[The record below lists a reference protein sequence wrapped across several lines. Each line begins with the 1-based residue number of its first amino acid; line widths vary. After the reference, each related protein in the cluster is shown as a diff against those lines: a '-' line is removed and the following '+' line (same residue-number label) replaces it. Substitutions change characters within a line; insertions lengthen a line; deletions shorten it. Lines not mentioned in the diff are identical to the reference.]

1 MAIILTY
8 GKGNNNTSTMPV
20 TGLTIS
26 VGFYVG
32 VIVFITGSADETGH
46 GSCVDSSGS
55 NTYTQ
60 RGTTFFRA
68 GFGWTSEC
76 FTAAN
81 VGASATS
88 VTWTPPTI
96 GTNFGM
102 SAAVWVLN
110 PNTGIITYADVK
122 QADVTSTVTTT
133 NGVATANI
141 ATTTA
146 NSLIVAMG
154 TDTQSSTLSAGTA
167 MSADT
172 VPTAGVIPEHQF
184 VSAATPAQWTDSTAA
199 HYAIFAGLGFDW
211 TATATPFTPFTKTHF
226 FVTDT
231 TVQM

>member
-8 GKGNNNTSTMPV
+8 GKANNNTSTLTV

-26 VGFYVG
+26 VGFSVG
-32 VIVFITGSADETGH
+32 VIAFITGSADATGH

-154 TDTQSSTLSAGTA
+154 RDLYRALGGEDRGCFLGAYHVTGHARTGRAPCSPSKILRARGSLRKPAARQSRR
-167 MSADT
+167 
-172 VPTAGVIPEHQF
+172 HQ
-184 VSAATPAQWTDSTAA
+184 SL
-199 HYAIFAGLGFDW
+199 GL
-211 TATATPFTPFTKTHF
+211 
-226 FVTDT
+226 
-231 TVQM
+231 